1 MERKLNDPNDS
12 KVDDFVKQFVSRFLS
27 PLHAKLKTQ
36 NHRETQYTLFLCC
49 NQQIVMM
56 EDHGFSVE
64 MEIDARLDFR
74 SG

>member
-1 MERKLNDPNDS
+1 MIARSMNLSTDLSP
-12 KVDDFVKQFVSRFLS
+12 DFVSLFLS
-27 PLHAKLKTQ
+27 PLRAKLKTQ
-36 NHRETQYTLFLCC
+36 NPRETQYTLFLCC

-64 MEIDARLDFR
+64 MEIDARLDSR